1 MKLHASS
8 PNLGPVWRYWV
19 PRPPRLALDLGQICP
34 DFAHWDVTHQR
45 TVRLANW
52 RGRQPVVLV
61 FCRIFA
67 DLVYSPQ
74 RYAYLVAINQAYPQF
89 RNAGAEV
96 LLITNTIQRQGQALV
111 HDLGL
116 TLPLLCDVAGS
127 SFRAYFTGQAW
138 GAPLP
143 AQFVLDAQGCLR
155 YSHLYSILHAQAAPE
170 ILLERVEAL

>member
-1 MKLHASS
+1 MRLLASS
-8 PNLGPVWRYWV
+8 PHRSLVGCYWV
-19 PRPPRLALDLGQICP
+19 PRPPLLALPKGQICP
-34 DFAHWDVTHQR
+34 DFALWDATHQR

-52 RGRQPVVLV
+52 RGKQPVVLI

-74 RYAYLVAINQAYPQF
+74 RYGYLSAINQTYPRF

-96 LLITNTIQRQGQALV
+96 LLVTNTIQRQGEALV
-111 HDLGL
+111 SDLGL
-116 TLPLLCDVAGS
+116 TLPLLCDATGS
-127 SFRAYFTGQAW
+127 SFRAYFTGQAL

-155 YSHLYSILHAQAAPE
+155 YCHLCSVLHPQAPPE